1 MPTLFVIPTMEKRNA
16 AIKILIRAINVH
28 GNYYEKNNHA
38 MPDDGSC
45 HENTERCHQ
54 KTERCHEITEPCHA

>member
-1 MPTLFVIPTMEKRNA
+1 MMVHAMKILNA
-16 AIKILIRAINVH
+16 AIKKLNAAINVH
-28 GNYYEKNNHA
+28 GNYYEKTNHA

-54 KTERCHEITEPCHA
+54 KADPCHEITEPCHA

>member
-1 MPTLFVIPTMEKRNA
+1 MK
-16 AIKILIRAINVH
+16 KLIR
-28 GNYYEKNNHA
+28 A

-54 KTERCHEITEPCHA
+54 KADPCHEITEPCHA